1 MNPRGPAITTANGA
15 AMYRIFETT
24 IEFDEF
30 VKAVRSDGRF
40 QIGTDPLKWIWL
52 MLNTQHDAFF
62 DTRRAAV

>member
-1 MNPRGPAITTANGA
+1 MNSVGPAITVANGV

-24 IEFDEF
+24 RDFDEF
-30 VKAVRSDGRF
+30 VKAVRCDGRF